1 MNDEKLAE
9 LFSELF
15 DINDEISR
23 VDSFKLFQYKFFD
36 FFKIIQIWVVA
47 SEVELLADG
56 VTNVE
61 KLFMGVLKGSK

>member
-47 SEVELLADG
+47 SKVELLADG

>member
-47 SEVELLADG
+47 SKVELLADG

-61 KLFMGVLKGSK
+61 KLLVGILEGSK

>member
-56 VTNVE
+56 ITNVE
-61 KLFMGVLKGSK
+61 KLLVGILESSK

>member
-56 VTNVE
+56 ITNVE
-61 KLFMGVLKGSK
+61 KLLVGVLESSK

>member
-47 SEVELLADG
+47 SKVELLADG
-56 VTNVE
+56 ITNVE
-61 KLFMGVLKGSK
+61 KLLVGVLESSK